1 MWDFSLL
8 KATQAI
14 EKTFAYTVHRLL
26 VSLGIGCA
34 YIGAL
39 LFGAGIGF
47 AVGGRLGSAELAAG
61 MGALFGL
68 AFFGWLMFWY
78 RKKLNFAVKG
88 GSVALFVELMAGRA
102 VPNGRKQV
110 NHAKAI
116 VEKRFGQAAV
126 LSDLDQKIDGVLQSL
141 LRKYTAWGQ
150 RLPVFENVRI
160 SGIINGLLSLPLAY
174 SHGAVIALCIKNKS
188 DPVWCSAQQALVLYA
203 QNFNK
208 ILSNSLW
215 LNALVAM
222 AWLAVFILVWVPV
235 GWAFELLP
243 TAISIFWHTVFTL
256 ILSWIVKAA
265 YFDPIALGSMIQL
278 FFKTIDGQTADSDWE
293 KKLDS
298 DSHDYREIKI
308 RASE

>member
-1 MWDFSLL
+1 MWEFSLL

-26 VSLGIGCA
+26 VSLGIGFA

-47 AVGGRLGSAELAAG
+47 AIGGRIGSAGFAAEV
-61 MGALFGL
+61 GALFGL
-68 AFFGWLMFWY
+68 TFFGWLMFWY
-78 RKKLNFAVKG
+78 RKKLNFTVKG
-88 GSVALFVELMAGRA
+88 GSVALFVELMESRA
-102 VPNGRKQV
+102 VPNGRKQI

-116 VEKRFGQAAV
+116 VEKRFGKAAV
-126 LSDLDQKIDGVLQSL
+126 LFDLDQKIDGVLHSL
-141 LRKYTAWGQ
+141 TRKYTAWGQ
-150 RLPVFENVRI
+150 RLPVLSNVWITRI
-160 SGIINGLLSLPLAY
+160 IDGLLSLPLAY
-174 SHGAVIALCIKNKS
+174 SHGAVIAFCIKNKS
-188 DPVWCSAQQALVLYA
+188 DPFWRSAQQATILYA

-208 ILSNSLW
+208 IVKNSLW
-215 LNALVAM
+215 LNVLVAT
-222 AWLAVFILVWVPV
+222 AWLAVFILVWIPV

-243 TAISIFWHTVFTL
+243 NSISIFWQAVFTL

-278 FFKTIDGQTADSDWE
+278 FFKTIDGQTVDSDWE

-298 DSHDYREIKI
+298 DSPDYREIKG
-308 RASE
+308 RASK